1 VSTFLSY
8 GVPGIPYGCDF
19 ALMAVGLVLTFRAT
33 GVFNLAFGAQAFAA
47 AFIFDLLVRTN
58 GLPVWL
64 AFIISVLLI
73 SPLLGVALDRFL
85 FRHIPSS
92 STTAKLVSSVGLL
105 IAIPQS
111 LPIFFGNTP
120 RLNPPS
126 VWLNP
131 SIVYFHLFTTPI
143 NGGEISTTVVT
154 VVVVAA
160 LVAMFRWTG
169 IGLQMRAVVESRRM
183 AQLEGINSPNV
194 AAAAWALSSVLA
206 GLAGVLMLPL
216 TAELSSTVPL
226 QFTSLLVAGITA
238 AAVAG
243 MRSIPIALVAAVGL
257 GIVENLLK
265 GYLPSGGALAQ
276 TFVPAFPFIVLVGT
290 LLFNPAL
297 RGLDI
302 SADPLAACDPPPAPP
317 AVSIRDRRLDKP
329 TRVGF
334 WILVIAFLVSSATWV
349 PGLWVTSFAE
359 GLTLSI
365 VFLSITLI
373 TGMSGQLS
381 LCQATFAGVGA
392 FAAGQLG
399 THLGLPVLLGSV
411 VGGLMAAATGAI
423 VAVVAIRLSGLLL
436 ALVTLTFAL
445 LADQSLFLYSWSGGG
460 LVGVTVPRPKIGTID
475 FGDDRSFVL
484 LAFVALVLCI
494 VLVMLVQR
502 GTIGRYLAAMRG
514 SPTAAASLGISLTSA
529 RLTVFAMSAGIAG
542 FGGALYG
549 SVLQSVSASTFVYE
563 ISLAF
568 VVVVITTG
576 SQSVEGAVQAGM
588 AYSVFALILT
598 YFPERFAG
606 IEPILFAFGAM
617 TYAAHPEGI
626 VEYQKSRWMARVA
639 RLLRAY
645 DERRAGASGT
655 PGAAVGGEAPAMGA
669 PPREVRPAVSL
680 PSGDGVGA

>member
-1 VSTFLSY
+1 MSTFLSY

-111 LPIFFGNTP
+111 LPIFFGSTP

-126 VWLNP
+126 LWLNP
-131 SIVYFHLFTTPI
+131 NVVYFHLFTTPV

-216 TAELSSTVPL
+216 TAELSATVPL

-238 AAVAG
+238 AAIAG
-243 MRSIPIALVAAVGL
+243 MRSIPIALVAAIGL

-265 GYLPSGGALAQ
+265 GYLPSGGVLAQ

-302 SADPLAACDPPPAPP
+302 SSDPLAACDPPPAPP

-329 TRVGF
+329 TAGGLLDLRHRLPGVVGHLGSRRVGDVVRRGPH
-334 WILVIAFLVSSATWV
+334 LVDHLPVDHAHHRHERSAVVV
-349 PGLWVTSFAE
+349 PGDLRRRGGVRRRPARDA
-359 GLTLSI
+359 
-365 VFLSITLI
+365 
-373 TGMSGQLS
+373 SGP
-381 LCQATFAGVGA
+381 A
-392 FAAGQLG
+392 
-399 THLGLPVLLGSV
+399 
-411 VGGLMAAATGAI
+411 
-423 VAVVAIRLSGLLL
+423 L
-436 ALVTLTFAL
+436 AP
-445 LADQSLFLYSWSGGG
+445 GGG
-460 LVGVTVPRPKIGTID
+460 RGR
-475 FGDDRSFVL
+475 RSWPPPP
-484 LAFVALVLCI
+484 
-494 VLVMLVQR
+494 
-502 GTIGRYLAAMRG
+502 GP
-514 SPTAAASLGISLTSA
+514 SWPSWPSA
-529 RLTVFAMSAGIAG
+529 C
-542 FGGALYG
+542 
-549 SVLQSVSASTFVYE
+549 
-563 ISLAF
+563 
-568 VVVVITTG
+568 
-576 SQSVEGAVQAGM
+576 
-588 AYSVFALILT
+588 
-598 YFPERFAG
+598 
-606 IEPILFAFGAM
+606 
-617 TYAAHPEGI
+617 
-626 VEYQKSRWMARVA
+626 
-639 RLLRAY
+639 RACC
-645 DERRAGASGT
+645 
-655 PGAAVGGEAPAMGA
+655 
-669 PPREVRPAVSL
+669 
-680 PSGDGVGA
+680 